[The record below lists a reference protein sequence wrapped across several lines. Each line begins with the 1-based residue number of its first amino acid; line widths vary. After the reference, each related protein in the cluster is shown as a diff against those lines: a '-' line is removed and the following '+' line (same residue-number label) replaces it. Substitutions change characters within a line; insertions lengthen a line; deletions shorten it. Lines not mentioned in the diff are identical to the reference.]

1 MQKLL
6 FTVQLELFY
15 FFPVDCW
22 YP

>member
-1 MQKLL
+1 ML
-6 FTVQLELFY
+6 FFAVHSSTGTFL